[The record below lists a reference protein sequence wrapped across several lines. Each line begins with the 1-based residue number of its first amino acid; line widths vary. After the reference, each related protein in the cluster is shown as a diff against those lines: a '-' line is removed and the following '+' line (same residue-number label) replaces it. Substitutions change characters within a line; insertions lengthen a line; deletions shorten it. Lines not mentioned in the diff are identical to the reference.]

1 MDPGTALGIASLA
14 YEVTE
19 DLYEYYRAWKHC
31 DKDVK
36 ELRVQLLWLSDAF
49 KVCRDLVGKPGLS
62 ADSTRLVSKALASC
76 EDATNNLRDVLNKI
90 KKEGSPQGVVEKLK
104 ASTRRACYP
113 FKKATVGELTDQ
125 IEACRAELHLAVDL
139 LHLDTSIEHFQKLQE
154 LDGKLIAI
162 DAALRPL
169 PRIQS
174 GIAAVQAQTS
184 AVRADTQA
192 IVDTQRS
199 DNARKSIAEIM
210 DWLCVA
216 DYSKQQNDIYARRQ
230 EGTAVWF
237 LEAEEY
243 LAWVRG
249 STHTLVCPGQ
259 PGAGKTI
266 MAATVIH
273 ELLHT
278 EDVTSVG
285 IAYLFC
291 NYKRQ
296 HEQDTYHFLAAL
308 TRQLLFQKETVP
320 GSLTDIFTRHKA
332 RNTRM
337 SQGELR
343 DVLLSICGAFK
354 KVYIV
359 IDALD
364 ECGKDVNSELLP
376 TIRGLQ
382 LQISVSLLVTT
393 RQPRKVLDHVPSCPT
408 LEVRASESDVAI
420 YLGAR
425 MRTLP
430 KFVQTDQAL
439 QDMIVTAIVSAV
451 DGM

>member
-14 YEVTE
+14 YEVTK
-19 DLYEYYRAWKHC
+19 DLYEYYRALKHC

-266 MAATVIH
+266 MAATVVH

-296 HEQDTYHFLAAL
+296 HEQDAYHFLAAL
-308 TRQLLFQKETVP
+308 SRQLLYRMETVP
-320 GSLTDIFTRHKA
+320 GFLMDMYTRHKT
-332 RNTRM
+332 RNTRP
-337 SQGELR
+337 SQGELK
-343 DVLLSICGAFK
+343 DVLSFLAGAFK

-364 ECGKDVNSELLP
+364 ECEKDVCSGLLSI
-376 TIRGLQ
+376 IRWLQ
-382 LQISVSLLVTT
+382 VHNNMSLLITT
-393 RQPRKVLDHVPSCPT
+393 RPLREVLDHVPSCPV
-408 LEVRASESDVAI
+408 LEVRASESDVDL
-420 YLGAR
+420 YLRAR
-425 MRTLP
+425 MQTLP
-430 KFVQTDQAL
+430 KDLAL
-439 QDMIVTAIVSAV
+439 QEEIITAIVSAV